1 MLVSPLSA
9 LLAKVEAFVGP
20 VPIDAAASSA
30 GTVGVSSLHSAGDV
44 VDSSQVLMEA
54 GHQTLKQPSSTV
66 LAAEDNY
73 YPLPLAPDQISL
85 LRSQVGYFTL

>member
-20 VPIDAAASSA
+20 VPIDAAASA

-54 GHQTLKQPSSTV
+54 GPQTLKQPSSTV